1 MNLSSLLFSRDCQS
15 GRDWAEW
22 GPSLHENIVV
32 PTLTCLCRVTVLTFP
47 CCQRTPPE
55 CELKVGV
62 KTLEREDWVSHSCAF
77 FKLTYLVKTNH
88 YRSLSI
94 SCYCRRW
101 AWGRMPEQG
110 WDSRLGPWL
119 HKCLTASQ
127 NPHFSPAPGQG
138 DVYFPDTSM
147 YVSNIPKRIRL
158 HTKNNMPTKKIMTLY
173 KFG

>member
-1 MNLSSLLFSRDCQS
+1 MNLSSLVFSRDCQS

-22 GPSLHENIVV
+22 GSSLHENIVV
-32 PTLTCLCRVTVLTFP
+32 PTLTCVCRVTVPAFP
-47 CCQRTPPE
+47 CHQHVSWKWRWKRWRAGPVVPVPF
-55 CELKVGV
+55 L
-62 KTLEREDWVSHSCAF
+62 TL
-77 FKLTYLVKTNH
+77 TNH
-88 YRSLSI
+88 DGFLSI

-127 NPHFSPAPGQG
+127 RPCFSPAPGQG

-158 HTKNNMPTKKIMTLY
+158 HTRNNMPTKK
-173 KFG
+173 

>member
-1 MNLSSLLFSRDCQS
+1 MTILNPDNEFIKPCIFQRLPIWQRLGWMRAFSSREHCCSHANMLVQGDCA
-15 GRDWAEW
+15 RL
-22 GPSLHENIVV
+22 PM
-32 PTLTCLCRVTVLTFP
+32 
-47 CCQRTPPE
+47 PPE
-55 CELKVGV
+55 CELKVAV
-62 KTLEREDWVSHSCAF
+62 ETLERTGPVVPVPF
-77 FKLTYLVKTNH
+77 LTLTNH
-88 YRSLSI
+88 DGSLSI

-127 NPHFSPAPGQG
+127 RPCSSPAPGQG

-158 HTKNNMPTKKIMTLY
+158 HTRNNMPTKK
-173 KFG
+173 